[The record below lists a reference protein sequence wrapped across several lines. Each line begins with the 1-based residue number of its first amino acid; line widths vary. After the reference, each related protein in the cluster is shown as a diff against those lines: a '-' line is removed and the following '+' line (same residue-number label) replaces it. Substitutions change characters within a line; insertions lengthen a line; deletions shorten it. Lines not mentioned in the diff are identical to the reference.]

1 MTTNEFYGVFMPVV
15 EYYKA
20 DLSPAV
26 IALYF
31 EDLERFS
38 EAELRQALRTLRQT
52 RKFSNMPTIAEIL
65 EVLEGSIDDKA
76 QLALDDLVFAISRY
90 GTERSIC
97 FADKTIMS
105 VVKAAGGWEAVGKLE
120 GKDWDNFKKFEF
132 PKLYKIYAKPN
143 QTAPLYLRGRHEKEN
158 EHKNQLSENDKILFI
173 GIDREPIAVLE
184 FKQELAS
191 KSIENSTHKLLSGI
205 NKASA

>member
-65 EVLEGSIDDKA
+65 EVLEGSVDDKA
-76 QLALDDLVFAISRY
+76 QLALDDLVYALTRY
-90 GTERSIC
+90 GTNRSVC
-97 FADKTIMS
+97 FADKAIMCA
-105 VVKAAGGWEAVGKLE
+105 VEAAGGWERIGNLE
-120 GKDWDNFKKFEF
+120 GKEWDDFKKWEF
-132 PKLYKIYAKPN
+132 KKLYKTYAKTPHLAKSYLVGAHERQNSFSN
-143 QTAPLYLRGRHEKEN
+143 QPSKY
-158 EHKNQLSENDKILFI
+158 DKIHFI
-173 GIDREPIAVLE
+173 GIDREPITALE
-184 FKQELAS
+184 FKQELAD
-191 KSIENSTHKLLSGI
+191 KAIENSTHKLLSGI

>member
-1 MTTNEFYGVFMPVV
+1 MTTNEFYDVFMPVV

-26 IALYF
+26 LALYF
-31 EDLERFS
+31 EDLEKFS
-38 EAELRQALRTLRQT
+38 QSELRQALRTLRQT

-97 FADKTIMS
+97 FADKTIMC
-105 VVKAAGGWEAVGKLE
+105 VVEAAGGWERIGKLE
-120 GKDWDNFKKFEF
+120 GKEWDDFKKWEF
-132 PKLYKIYAKPN
+132 KKLYRTYAKTPHL
-143 QTAPLYLRGRHEKEN
+143 AKSYLIGRHERQN
-158 EHKNQLSENDKILFI
+158 SFSNQPSKYDKIHFI
-173 GIDREPIAVLE
+173 GIDREPITALE
-184 FKQELAS
+184 FKQELTNKA
-191 KSIENSTHKLLSGI
+191 IENSTHKLLSGI
-205 NKASA
+205 NKAS

>member
-1 MTTNEFYGVFMPVV
+1 MTTNEFYSVFMPVV

-105 VVKAAGGWEAVGKLE
+105 VVKAAGGWEAVGNLE

-143 QTAPLYLRGRHEKEN
+143 QTAPLYLKGYHERQNGFNNQTN
-158 EHKNQLSENDKILFI
+158 EYDKILFI
-173 GIDREPIAVLE
+173 GIDKKSMTELE
-184 FKQELAS
+184 FKKELAD
-191 KSIENSTHKLLSGI
+191 KAIENSTHKLLSGI
-205 NKASA
+205 NKAS

>member
-20 DLSPAV
+20 DLSKAV

-65 EVLEGSIDDKA
+65 EVLEGSVDDKA
-76 QLALDDLVFAISRY
+76 QLALDDLVYALTRY
-90 GTERSIC
+90 GTNRSVC
-97 FADKTIMS
+97 FADKAIMCA
-105 VVKAAGGWEAVGKLE
+105 VEAAGGWERIGNLE
-120 GKDWDNFKKFEF
+120 GKEWDDFKKWEF
-132 PKLYKIYAKPN
+132 KKLYKTYAKTPHLAKSYLVGAHERQNSVSN
-143 QTAPLYLRGRHEKEN
+143 QPSKY
-158 EHKNQLSENDKILFI
+158 DKIHFI
-173 GIDREPIAVLE
+173 GIDREPITALE
-184 FKQELAS
+184 FKQELAD
-191 KSIENSTHKLLSGI
+191 KAIENSTHKFLYGI
-205 NKASA
+205 NKAS